1 MGGGGESG
9 RRDDRLSRRVL
20 VAGATGAV
28 GKPLVF
34 LLVAQGYDVW
44 GTTRFPE
51 KAAIVKSAGGQ
62 AIVVD
67 IFDAPA
73 LQRAVTRARPETIL
87 HQLTD
92 LPPGLDPARMAEA
105 VPRNARIRSEGTKNL
120 VVAALAA
127 GVRRLISQSIAWQPQ
142 GVTAEGVAVLER
154 LTLGSPPLEGIVLRY
169 GHLYGPGTGR
179 ETGSGEMPLHV
190 DAAAS
195 AALLA
200 LEKGRAGI
208 YDFAEPNPLVAIDK
222 ARRELGWDPY
232 FRLSSGTK

>member
-1 MGGGGESG
+1 MK
-9 RRDDRLSRRVL
+9 RCVL

-28 GKPLVF
+28 GKPLVA
-34 LLVAQGYDVW
+34 LLVAHGYEVW
-44 GTTRFPE
+44 GTTRSRD
-51 KAAIVKSAGGQ
+51 KATSVERAGAK

-67 IFDAPA
+67 VFDARA
-73 LQRAVTRARPETIL
+73 LERAVASANPQTIL

-92 LPPGLDPARMAEA
+92 LPPGLDPARMADA
-105 VPRNARIRSEGTKNL
+105 VPRNARIRTEGTANL
-120 VVAALAA
+120 VAAALAA
-127 GVRRLISQSIAWQPQ
+127 GTRRLVSQSIAWHPQ
-142 GVTAEGVAVLER
+142 GVTADGVAALER

-179 ETGSGEMPLHV
+179 PSPAGEMPLHV

-208 YDFAEPNPLVAIDK
+208 YAIAEPNAHVAIDK

-232 FRLSSGTK
+232 FRSPSGTNQRH

>member
-1 MGGGGESG
+1 MK
-9 RRDDRLSRRVL
+9 RRVL

-28 GKPLVF
+28 GKPLV
-34 LLVAQGYDVW
+34 LLLLAQGYEVW
-44 GTTRFPE
+44 GTTRSSE
-51 KAAIVKSAGGQ
+51 KATSVERTGAR

-67 IFDAPA
+67 VFDAGA
-73 LQRAVTRARPETIL
+73 LERAVASANPETLI

-105 VPRNARIRSEGTKNL
+105 VPRNARIRSEGTANL
-120 VVAALAA
+120 VAAARAA
-127 GVRRLISQSIAWQPQ
+127 GTRRLVSQSIAWRPQ
-142 GVTAEGVAVLER
+142 GISAQGVAELER

-179 ETGSGEMPLHV
+179 ETPSGDMPLHV

-208 YDFAEPNPLVAIDK
+208 YEIAEPNPHVSIDK

-232 FRLSSGTK
+232 FRSPSGTK

>member
-1 MGGGGESG
+1 M
-9 RRDDRLSRRVL
+9 RPRVL

-28 GKPLVF
+28 GKPLIL

-44 GTTRFPE
+44 GTTRSPD
-51 KAAIVKSAGGQ
+51 KAASVERAG
-62 AIVVD
+62 ARVIVVD
-67 IFDAPA
+67 VFDAPA
-73 LQRAVTRARPETIL
+73 LERAVASANPKAII

-105 VPRNARIRSEGTKNL
+105 VPRNARIRSEGTANL
-120 VVAALAA
+120 VAAALAA
-127 GVRRLISQSIAWQPQ
+127 GTSRFVSQSIAWRPQ
-142 GVTAEGVAVLER
+142 GITAEGVAALER

-179 ETGSGEMPLHV
+179 EAASGEMSLHV

-195 AALLA
+195 AAVLA

-208 YDFAEPNPLVAIDK
+208 YEIAEPNPQVATDK
-222 ARRELGWDPY
+222 ARRELGWNPY